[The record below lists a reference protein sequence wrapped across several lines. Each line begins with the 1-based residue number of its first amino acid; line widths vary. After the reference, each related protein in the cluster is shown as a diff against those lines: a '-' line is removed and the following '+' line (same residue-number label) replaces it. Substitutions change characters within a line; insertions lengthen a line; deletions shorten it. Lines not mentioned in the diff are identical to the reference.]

1 MERTFENFLSSQ
13 MCGNSVKSYLSYA
26 RNAFK
31 KFSGEK
37 DSIFNFLE
45 GYTLN
50 SRELYC
56 EYLISLLNAEIQNPG
71 SSHNKKTL
79 RNYKSAIMI
88 LEYFVGTGIYPHNG
102 TKRFSNTFQ
111 DVAYTDDDLVK
122 NFLFRLETQDRYYAT
137 CCFPCR
143 LFRKIFSKNHKYIKT
158 LKDTINNTEF
168 IINTKQDCIALKQLG
183 LLVITANG
191 AEVWH
196 GNNGAVDNVYTE
208 VYDKGI
214 SQGFSKST
222 ARALSQ
228 LSLDHKKPLV
238 DIVTNKINNLPEL
251 KKLSDALLVYKSNT
265 GLKGSKLATEFY
277 NNIYQ
282 SLNINDTQL
291 LNDMIEIYN
300 DVQLVIMD
308 KRYNSSKN
316 SN

>member
-1 MERTFENFLSSQ
+1 MERTFKNFLSSQ
-13 MCGNSVKSYLSYA
+13 MCDDSVESYLSYA

-31 KFSGEK
+31 KFSREN

-45 GYTLN
+45 GYTQN

-56 EYLISLLNAEIQNPG
+56 EYLISLLNAEIQNPD

-102 TKRFSNTFQ
+102 TKVFSNTVQ
-111 DVAYTDDDLVK
+111 DVAYIDDDLVK
-122 NFLFRLETQDRYYAT
+122 NFLFRLETQDRYYST

-158 LKDTINNTEF
+158 LKDAVNRTEF
-168 IINTKQDCIALKQLG
+168 IINTKQDRITLKQLG

-191 AEVWH
+191 VEVWH
-196 GNNGAVDNVYTE
+196 GNNSAIDNVYTE

-251 KKLSDALLVYKSNT
+251 KKLSDALLLYKSNT

-277 NNIYQ
+277 DNIYQ

>member
-13 MCGNSVKSYLSYA
+13 MCDDSVKSYLSYA

-111 DVAYTDDDLVK
+111 NVAYTDDDLVK

-196 GNNGAVDNVYTE
+196 GNNGAIDNVYTE

>member
-1 MERTFENFLSSQ
+1 MERTFKNFLSSQ
-13 MCGNSVKSYLSYA
+13 MCDDSVKSYLSYA

-102 TKRFSNTFQ
+102 TKRFANTFQ
-111 DVAYTDDDLVK
+111 DVAYIDDDLVK

-191 AEVWH
+191 VEVWH
-196 GNNGAVDNVYTE
+196 GNNGAIDNVYTE

-222 ARALSQ
+222 AQALSQ

-251 KKLSDALLVYKSNT
+251 KKLSDALLLYKSNT